1 MGDVG
6 KILKDAR
13 TDKGLTLDDLQQTT
27 KIQKRYLIA
36 IEEENFAALP
46 GNFYVKAFI
55 KQYAETVGL
64 DPEPLMDLVSEKLG
78 ENKPVE
84 QQQPT
89 TRTQLR
95 ETRDEGTSNKMHN
108 LMSYLPT
115 AIVVIIVIGIVG
127 TIYFVTYGNSK
138 KAQDPQLDSSQ
149 KVSVSSEVSK
159 KASSKKASSSQA
171 SSKAKEKK
179 KTKTSDEQTIT
190 STASSGTTFTYALKT
205 SETENKISFEVAGSA
220 AWNALYADNVQ
231 QWQGTLNS
239 GETKEV
245 TLPANTKSITID
257 LGNSKAT
264 TLKINGKEF
273 NFLNENSTLTV
284 RKLVINV
291 ENSSQE

>member
-1 MGDVG
+1 MSDVG
-6 KILKDAR
+6 KILKEAR
-13 TDKGLTLDDLQQTT
+13 MDKGLTLDDLQQTT

-36 IEEENFAALP
+36 IEEENFGALP

-64 DPEPLMDLVSEKLG
+64 DAEPLLEIVSEKLG
-78 ENKPVE
+78 ENKPE
-84 QQQPT
+84 QQQQPAS
-89 TRTQLR
+89 RTQLR
-95 ETRDEGTSNKMHN
+95 ENRDENSVNRMQN
-108 LMSYLPT
+108 LLSYLPT
-115 AIVVIIVIGIVG
+115 AIVVVIVLGIVG

-138 KAQDPQLDSSQ
+138 KAQDTQLEPSQ

-159 KASSKKASSSQA
+159 KQSSKKDTTSKE
-171 SSKAKEKK
+171 SSKSTDKKAKDTE
-179 KTKTSDEQTIT
+179 EQIIT
-190 STASSGTTFTYALKT
+190 STASSGTTFTYTLK
-205 SETENKISFEVAGSA
+205 SNETANKISFAVTGSA

-245 TLPANTKSITID
+245 TLPENTKSITID

-264 TLKINGKEF
+264 TLKINGKDF
-273 NFLNENSTLTV
+273 NFLNENATLTV

-291 ENSSQE
+291 ENSNEQ